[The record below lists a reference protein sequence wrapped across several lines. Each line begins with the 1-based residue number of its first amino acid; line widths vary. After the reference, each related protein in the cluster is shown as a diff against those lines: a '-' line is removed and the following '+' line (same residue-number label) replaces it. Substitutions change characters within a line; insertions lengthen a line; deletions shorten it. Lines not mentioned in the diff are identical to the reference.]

1 MVVPGMRRQESVRAP
16 NKNPF
21 LEEAMPA
28 IDTKADSKI
37 AVKSNGAAAKLPHLV
52 TKLPGPKAKQLV
64 QRDAAVVSPS
74 YTRDYPLVA
83 KIGRGAMIED
93 VDGNTFLDF
102 AAGIAVCATGH
113 CHPEVVAAIQKQ
125 AAELIHMSGTDFY
138 YPNLVELAEKLA
150 AIAPGKEPKRVY
162 FGNSGAEAIEAA
174 IKLVKYH
181 TKRDKLIAFHGAF
194 HGRTMG
200 ALSLTASR
208 SIQRKGFGTL
218 LSGVFH
224 MPFPDTYRGTYGIR
238 PESASADCLS
248 YLENE
253 LFRRRVD
260 PEEVAG
266 IFIEPIQ
273 GEGGYLP
280 APADFLQG
288 LQRICR
294 KYGIMF
300 VADEVQ
306 SGMGRTGKWWA
317 SDHAGI
323 EPDII
328 CTAKGIASGMPLSAI
343 IARADVMNWVPGAH
357 ASTFGGNPVCIAASI
372 ATLGLLERQYM
383 ANAARMGDYIMKRT
397 ADWREKHKIVGE
409 VRGRGLMIGIEFV
422 RDQKTKEKATDLRNK
437 LVQMA
442 FHKGLLVLG
451 SGDTTLR
458 LCPPLLIDEA
468 QADFALDTLEACITE
483 LERSL

>member
-1 MVVPGMRRQESVRAP
+1 
-16 NKNPF
+16 
-21 LEEAMPA
+21 
-28 IDTKADSKI
+28 
-37 AVKSNGAAAKLPHLV
+37 
-52 TKLPGPKAKQLV
+52 
-64 QRDAAVVSPS
+64 
-74 YTRDYPLVA
+74 
-83 KIGRGAMIED
+83 MIED

-125 AAELIHMSGTDFY
+125 ASELIHMSGTDFY
-138 YPNLVELAEKLA
+138 YPNLVDLAEKLA

-181 TKRDKLIAFHGAF
+181 TKRDKLIGFHGAF

-224 MPFPDTYRGTYGIR
+224 MPFPDTYRGTYGVR
-238 PESASADCLS
+238 PECASADCLS

-260 PEEVAG
+260 PDEVAG

-294 KYGIMF
+294 KHGILL

-372 ATLGLLERQYM
+372 ATLGLLENQYM

-422 RDQKTKEKATDLRNK
+422 RDQKTKEKANDLRNK

>member
-1 MVVPGMRRQESVRAP
+1 MQAT
-16 NKNPF
+16 
-21 LEEAMPA
+21 
-28 IDTKADSKI
+28 DTKTIDSRADL
-37 AVKSNGAAAKLPHLV
+37 KLPHLV
-52 TKLPGPKAKQLV
+52 TPLPGPNAAKLV
-64 QRDAAVVSPS
+64 ERDRAAVSPS

-83 KIGRGAMIED
+83 KSGRGSIIED
-93 VDGNTFLDF
+93 VDGNKFLDF
-102 AAGIAVCATGH
+102 AAGIAVVSTGH
-113 CHPEVVAAIQKQ
+113 CHPQVVAAIQKQ

-138 YPNLVELAEKLA
+138 YPSLVELAEKLA
-150 AIAPGKEPKRVY
+150 SITPGKEPKRVY
-162 FGNSGAEAIEAA
+162 FGNSGAEAMEAA
-174 IKLVKYH
+174 IKLAKYH
-181 TKRDKLIAFHGAF
+181 TKRDKLIAFHGSF

-208 SIQRKGFGTL
+208 SVQRKGFGTL
-218 LSGVFH
+218 LAGVFH

-238 PESASADCLS
+238 PENASADCLG

-253 LFRRRVD
+253 LFRRLVD

-288 LQRICR
+288 LEKICR
-294 KYGIMF
+294 KQGIML

-317 SDHAGI
+317 VNDSGVV
-323 EPDII
+323 PDII
-328 CTAKGIASGMPLSAI
+328 TSAKGIASGMPLSAV
-343 IARADVMNWVPGAH
+343 IASERVMNWTPGAH
-357 ASTFGGNPVCIAASI
+357 ASTFGGNPVCIAASL
-372 ATLGLLERQYM
+372 ATIKLLEDGYI
-383 ANAARMGDYIMKRT
+383 ANAARMGDLILRET
-397 ADWREKHKIVGE
+397 ADWTERHKIVGQ

-422 RDQKTKEKATDLRNK
+422 RDQKTKERAPELRNK
-437 LVQMA
+437 IVQMA

-458 LCPPLLIDEA
+458 LCPPLLVEEE
-468 QADFALDTLEACITE
+468 QVRFALKTLDGIVSEV
-483 LERSL
+483 ERTL

>member
-1 MVVPGMRRQESVRAP
+1 MHVT
-16 NKNPF
+16 
-21 LEEAMPA
+21 
-28 IDTKADSKI
+28 DTKVDS
-37 AVKSNGAAAKLPHLV
+37 KLPHLI
-52 TKLPGPKAKQLV
+52 TELPGPKAKKLV
-64 QRDAAVVSPS
+64 ERDHQVVSPS

-83 KIGRGAMIED
+83 KFGRGATIED

-102 AAGIAVCATGH
+102 AAGIAVVATGH

-138 YPNLVELAEKLA
+138 YPSMVELAEKLA

-162 FGNSGAEAIEAA
+162 FGNSGTEAVEAA
-174 IKLVKYH
+174 IKLAKYH
-181 TKRDKLIAFHGAF
+181 TKRDKLVAFHGAF

-208 SIQRKGFGTL
+208 AVQRKGFGTL

-238 PESASADCLS
+238 PENASADCLS

-260 PEEVAG
+260 PDEVAG

-280 APADFLQG
+280 APAEFLQG
-288 LQRICR
+288 LEKICH
-294 KYGIMF
+294 KYGIML

-317 SDHAGI
+317 VDYAGV

-343 IARADVMNWVPGAH
+343 ITKASVMDWKPGAH
-357 ASTFGGNPVCIAASI
+357 ASTFGGNPVCIAASL
-372 ATLGLLERQYM
+372 ATLGLIERGYM
-383 ANAARMGDYIMKRT
+383 ANAARMGEFIKRQT
-397 ADWREKHKIVGE
+397 ANWPERHKIVGE

-422 RDQKTKEKATDLRNK
+422 RDQKTKERAPDLRNRI
-437 LVQMA
+437 VQMA

-458 LCPPLLIDEA
+458 LCPPLMIDEA
-468 QADFALDTLEACITE
+468 QAEFAVRTLDGIITE
-483 LERSL
+483 IERTL

>member
-1 MVVPGMRRQESVRAP
+1 MQATET
-16 NKNPF
+16 NI
-21 LEEAMPA
+21 E
-28 IDTKADSKI
+28 T
-37 AVKSNGAAAKLPHLV
+37 KLPHLV
-52 TKLPGPKAKQLV
+52 TPLPGPKAQQV
-64 QRDAAVVSPS
+64 VERDGRVVSPS
-74 YTRDYPLVA
+74 YTRDYPLVV
-83 KIGRGAMIED
+83 KRGRGAVIED
-93 VDGNTFLDF
+93 VDGNSFLDF
-102 AAGIAVCATGH
+102 AAGIAVVSTGH
-113 CHPEVVAAIQKQ
+113 CHPEVVAAIQRQ
-125 AAELIHMSGTDFY
+125 ASELIHMSGTDFY
-138 YPNLVELAEKLA
+138 YPNMVELAEKLA
-150 AIAPGKEPKRVY
+150 SIAPGKEPKRVY
-162 FGNSGAEAIEAA
+162 FGNSGTEAVEAA
-174 IKLVKYH
+174 IKLAKYH
-181 TKRDKLIAFHGAF
+181 TKRDKLVAFHGAF

-208 SIQRKGFGTL
+208 AVQRKGFGTL

-238 PESASADCLS
+238 PENASADCLS

-260 PEEVAG
+260 PDEVAG

-280 APADFLQG
+280 APAEFLQG
-288 LQRICR
+288 LEKICH
-294 KYGIMF
+294 KYGIML

-317 SDHAGI
+317 VDYAGV

-343 IARADVMNWVPGAH
+343 ITKASVMDWKPGAH
-357 ASTFGGNPVCIAASI
+357 ASTFGGNPVCIAAAL
-372 ATLGLLERQYM
+372 ATLGLIERGYM
-383 ANAARMGDYIMKRT
+383 ANAARMGESIKRQT
-397 ADWREKHKIVGE
+397 ANWPERHKIVGE

-422 RDQKTKEKATDLRNK
+422 RDQKTKERAPDLRNRI
-437 LVQMA
+437 VQMA

-458 LCPPLLIDEA
+458 LCPPLMIDEA
-468 QADFALDTLEACITE
+468 QAEFAVRTLDGIITE
-483 LERSL
+483 IERTL

>member
-1 MVVPGMRRQESVRAP
+1 MQ
-16 NKNPF
+16 
-21 LEEAMPA
+21 A
-28 IDTKADSKI
+28 IETN
-37 AVKSNGAAAKLPHLV
+37 VETKLPHLI
-52 TKLPGPKAKQLV
+52 TPLPGPKAKQIV
-64 QRDAAVVSPS
+64 ERDAQVISPS

-83 KIGRGAMIED
+83 KRGHGAVIED
-93 VDGNTFLDF
+93 VDGNSFLDF
-102 AAGIAVCATGH
+102 AAGIAVVSTGH
-113 CHPEVVAAIQKQ
+113 CNPAVVAAIQKQ

-138 YPNLVELAEKLA
+138 YPNMVELAEKLA
-150 AIAPGKEPKRVY
+150 SIAPGKEPKRVY
-162 FGNSGAEAIEAA
+162 FGNSGTEAVEAA
-174 IKLVKYH
+174 IKLAKYH
-181 TKRDKLIAFHGAF
+181 TKRDKLVAFHGAF

-208 SIQRKGFGTL
+208 AVQRKGFGTL

-238 PESASADCLS
+238 PENASADCLS

-260 PEEVAG
+260 PDEVAG

-280 APADFLQG
+280 APAEFLQG
-288 LQRICR
+288 LEKICH
-294 KYGIMF
+294 KYGIML

-317 SDHAGI
+317 VDYAGV

-343 IARADVMNWVPGAH
+343 ITKASVMDWKPGAH
-357 ASTFGGNPVCIAASI
+357 ASTFGGNPVCIAAAL
-372 ATLGLLERQYM
+372 ATLGLIERSYM
-383 ANAARMGDYIMKRT
+383 ANAARMGEFIKRQT
-397 ADWREKHKIVGE
+397 ANWPERHKIVGE

-422 RDQKTKEKATDLRNK
+422 RDQKTKERAPDLRNRI
-437 LVQMA
+437 VQMA

-458 LCPPLLIDEA
+458 LCPPLMIDEE
-468 QADFALDTLEACITE
+468 QAEFAVRTLDGIITE
-483 LERSL
+483 IERTL

>member
-1 MVVPGMRRQESVRAP
+1 MVVPGMRWQESVCAP

-37 AVKSNGAAAKLPHLV
+37 AAKSNGATAKLPHLV
-52 TKLPGPKAKQLV
+52 TELPGPKAKQLV
-64 QRDAAVVSPS
+64 DRDHAVVSPS

-83 KIGRGAMIED
+83 KTGRGATIED

-125 AAELIHMSGTDFY
+125 ASELIHMSGTDFY

-150 AIAPGKEPKRVY
+150 SIAPGKTPKRVY

-181 TKRDKLIAFHGAF
+181 TKRDKLIGFHGAF

-224 MPFPDTYRGTYGIR
+224 MPFPDTYRGTYGVR
-238 PESASADCLS
+238 PECASADCLS

-260 PEEVAG
+260 PDEVAG

-294 KYGIMF
+294 KYGILL

-372 ATLGLLERQYM
+372 ATLGLLENQYM
-383 ANAARMGDYIMKRT
+383 ANATRMGHYIMKRT

-458 LCPPLLIDEA
+458 LCPPLVIDEA
-468 QADFALDTLEACITE
+468 QADFALNTLEACITE

>member
-1 MVVPGMRRQESVRAP
+1 MVVPGMRWQESVRAP

-37 AVKSNGAAAKLPHLV
+37 AAKSNGATAKLPHLV
-52 TKLPGPKAKQLV
+52 TELPGPKAKQLV
-64 QRDAAVVSPS
+64 DRDHAVVSPS

-83 KIGRGAMIED
+83 KTGRGAMIED

-125 AAELIHMSGTDFY
+125 ASELIHMSGTDFY
-138 YPNLVELAEKLA
+138 YPNLVDLAEKLA

-181 TKRDKLIAFHGAF
+181 TKRDKLIGFHGAF

-224 MPFPDTYRGTYGIR
+224 MPFPDTYRGTYGVR
-238 PESASADCLS
+238 PECASADCLS

-260 PEEVAG
+260 PDEVAG

-294 KYGIMF
+294 KHGILL

-372 ATLGLLERQYM
+372 ATLGLLENQYM

-458 LCPPLLIDEA
+458 LCPPLVIDEA
-468 QADFALDTLEACITE
+468 QADFALNTLEGCITE

>member
-1 MVVPGMRRQESVRAP
+1 MVVPGMRWQESVCVP

-21 LEEAMPA
+21 LEEVMPA
-28 IDTKADSKI
+28 IDTKVDSKI
-37 AVKSNGAAAKLPHLV
+37 AAKSNGAAAKLPHLV
-52 TKLPGPKAKQLV
+52 TALPGPKAKQLV
-64 QRDAAVVSPS
+64 ERDAAVVSPS

-125 AAELIHMSGTDFY
+125 ASELIHMSGTDFY

-150 AIAPGKEPKRVY
+150 SIAPGKTPKRVY

-343 IARADVMNWVPGAH
+343 IARADVMNWAPGAH

-372 ATLGLLERQYM
+372 ATLDLLERQYM

-422 RDQKTKEKATDLRNK
+422 RDQKTKEKANDLRNK

>member
-1 MVVPGMRRQESVRAP
+1 
-16 NKNPF
+16 
-21 LEEAMPA
+21 MPA

-37 AVKSNGAAAKLPHLV
+37 AAKSNGATAKLPHLV
-52 TKLPGPKAKQLV
+52 TELPGPKAKQLV
-64 QRDAAVVSPS
+64 DRDHAVVSPS

-83 KIGRGAMIED
+83 KTGRGAMIED

-125 AAELIHMSGTDFY
+125 ASELIHMSGTDFY

-181 TKRDKLIAFHGAF
+181 TKRDKLIGFHGAF

-224 MPFPDTYRGTYGIR
+224 MPFPDTYRGTYGVR
-238 PESASADCLS
+238 PECASADCLS

-260 PEEVAG
+260 PDEVAG

-294 KYGIMF
+294 KYGILL

-372 ATLGLLERQYM
+372 ATLGLIENQYM

-422 RDQKTKEKATDLRNK
+422 RNQKTKEKATDLRNK

-458 LCPPLLIDEA
+458 LCPSLVIDEA
-468 QADFALDTLEACITE
+468 QADFALNTLEACITE

>member
-1 MVVPGMRRQESVRAP
+1 MSETQVMEQ
-16 NKNPF
+16 
-21 LEEAMPA
+21 
-28 IDTKADSKI
+28 
-37 AVKSNGAAAKLPHLV
+37 KLPHLI
-52 TKLPGPKAKQLV
+52 TELPGPNAKKAVEL
-64 QRDAAVVSPS
+64 DHEFVSPS

-83 KIGRGAMIED
+83 KRGRGAVVED

-102 AAGIAVCATGH
+102 AAGIAVVATGH

-138 YPNLVELAEKLA
+138 YTSMAQMAKKLSS
-150 AIAPGKEPKRVY
+150 IAPGKEPKRVY

-174 IKLVKYH
+174 IKLAKYH

-194 HGRTMG
+194 HGRTIG

-208 SIQRKGFGTL
+208 AVQRKGFGTL

-224 MPFPDTYRGTYGIR
+224 TPYPDTYRGTYGIR
-238 PESASADCLS
+238 PEHAAEDCLG

-260 PEEVAG
+260 PEEVAA

-273 GEGGYLP
+273 GEGGYIL
-280 APADFLQG
+280 APAEFLQG

-294 KYGIMF
+294 KWGILL

-306 SGMGRTGKWWA
+306 SGMGRTGQWWA
-317 SDHAGI
+317 VNHSGI

-328 CTAKGIASGMPLSAI
+328 TAAKGIASGMPLGAM
-343 IARADVMNWVPGAH
+343 IARESVMDWTPGAH
-357 ASTFGGNPVCIAASI
+357 ASTFGGNPVCLAASFT
-372 ATLGLLERQYM
+372 TLRLLEEKYM
-383 ANAARMGDYIMKRT
+383 ANATRMGDLIMKLT
-397 ADWREKHKIVGE
+397 ADWTKKHKNVGE

-422 RDQKTKEKATDLRNK
+422 RDQKTKEKAPEFRNK
-437 LVQMA
+437 IVQAA

-458 LCPPLLIDEA
+458 LCPPLVIDEE
-468 QADFALDTLEACITE
+468 QARFAIQTLDTCISE
-483 LERSL
+483 LEKSL

>member
-1 MVVPGMRRQESVRAP
+1 MVVPGMRWQESVRAP

-37 AVKSNGAAAKLPHLV
+37 AAKSNGATAKLPHLV
-52 TKLPGPKAKQLV
+52 TELPGPKAKQLV
-64 QRDAAVVSPS
+64 DRDHAVVSPS

-83 KIGRGAMIED
+83 KTGRGAMIED

-138 YPNLVELAEKLA
+138 YPNMVELAEKLA
-150 AIAPGKEPKRVY
+150 SIAPGKEPKRVY
-162 FGNSGAEAIEAA
+162 FGNSGTEAVEAA
-174 IKLVKYH
+174 IKLAKYH
-181 TKRDKLIAFHGAF
+181 TKRDKLVAFHGAF

-200 ALSLTASR
+200 SLSLTASR
-208 SIQRKGFGTL
+208 AVQRKGFGTL

-238 PESASADCLS
+238 PENASSDCLS

-260 PEEVAG
+260 PDEVAG

-280 APADFLQG
+280 APAEFLQG
-288 LQRICR
+288 LEKICR
-294 KYGIMF
+294 KYGIML

-317 SDHAGI
+317 VDYAGV

-343 IARADVMNWVPGAH
+343 ITKASVMDWKPGAH
-357 ASTFGGNPVCIAASI
+357 ASTFGGNPVCIAAAL
-372 ATLGLLERQYM
+372 ATLGLIEGSYM
-383 ANAARMGDYIMKRT
+383 ANAARMGEFIKQQT
-397 ADWREKHKIVGE
+397 ANWPERHKIVGE

-422 RDQKTKEKATDLRNK
+422 HDQKTKEKAPDLRNRI
-437 LVQMA
+437 VQMA

-458 LCPPLLIDEA
+458 LCPPLVIDEE
-468 QADFALDTLEACITE
+468 QATFAVRTLDGILSEIEKTV
-483 LERSL
+483 

>member
-1 MVVPGMRRQESVRAP
+1 MQ
-16 NKNPF
+16 
-21 LEEAMPA
+21 A
-28 IDTKADSKI
+28 IETN
-37 AVKSNGAAAKLPHLV
+37 VETKLPHLI
-52 TKLPGPKAKQLV
+52 TPLPGPKAKQIV
-64 QRDAAVVSPS
+64 ERDAQVISPS

-83 KIGRGAMIED
+83 KRGHGAVIED
-93 VDGNTFLDF
+93 VDGNSFLDF
-102 AAGIAVCATGH
+102 AAGIAVVSTGH
-113 CHPEVVAAIQKQ
+113 CNPAVVAAIQKQ

-138 YPNLVELAEKLA
+138 YPNMVELAEKLA
-150 AIAPGKEPKRVY
+150 SIAPGKGPKRVY
-162 FGNSGAEAIEAA
+162 FGNSGAEAVEAA

-181 TKRDKLIAFHGAF
+181 TKRDKLVAFHGAF

-208 SIQRKGFGTL
+208 AVQRKGFGTL

-224 MPFPDTYRGTYGIR
+224 MPFPDTYRGTHGIR
-238 PESASADCLS
+238 PEHASADCLS

-260 PEEVAG
+260 PDEVAG

-280 APADFLQG
+280 APAEFLQG
-288 LQRICR
+288 LEKICH
-294 KYGIMF
+294 KYGIML

-317 SDHAGI
+317 VDYAGV

-343 IARADVMNWVPGAH
+343 ITKASVMDWKPGAH
-357 ASTFGGNPVCIAASI
+357 ASTFGGNPVCIAAAL
-372 ATLGLLERQYM
+372 ATVGLIEGKYM
-383 ANAARMGDYIMKRT
+383 ANAAHMGEYIMRKTSNWTER
-397 ADWREKHKIVGE
+397 HKIVGE

-422 RDQKTKEKATDLRNK
+422 RDQKTKEKAPDIRNRI
-437 LVQMA
+437 VQMA

-458 LCPPLLIDEA
+458 LCPPLMIDEE
-468 QADFALDTLEACITE
+468 QADFAVRTLDGIISEIEKTL
-483 LERSL
+483 

>member
-1 MVVPGMRRQESVRAP
+1 MQ
-16 NKNPF
+16 
-21 LEEAMPA
+21 A
-28 IDTKADSKI
+28 IDTKAEST
-37 AVKSNGAAAKLPHLV
+37 AEMKLPHLI
-52 TKLPGPKAKQLV
+52 TPLPGPKAKQIV
-64 QRDAAVVSPS
+64 ERDSEVVSPS

-83 KIGRGAMIED
+83 KRGRGAVIED
-93 VDGNTFLDF
+93 VDGNKFLDF
-102 AAGIAVCATGH
+102 AAGIAVVSTGH

-138 YPNLVELAEKLA
+138 YPNMVELAEKLA
-150 AIAPGKEPKRVY
+150 SIAPGKDPKRVY
-162 FGNSGAEAIEAA
+162 FGNSGTEAVEAA
-174 IKLVKYH
+174 IKLAKYH
-181 TKRDKLIAFHGAF
+181 TKRDKLVAFHGAF

-200 ALSLTASR
+200 SLSLTASR
-208 SIQRKGFGTL
+208 AVQRKGFGTL

-224 MPFPDTYRGTYGIR
+224 MPYPDTYRGTYAIR
-238 PESASADCLS
+238 PETASADCLS

-260 PEEVAG
+260 PDEVAG

-280 APADFLQG
+280 APAEFLQG
-288 LQRICR
+288 LEKICH
-294 KYGIMF
+294 KYGIML

-317 SDHAGI
+317 VDYAGV

-343 IARADVMNWVPGAH
+343 ITKASVMDWKPGAH
-357 ASTFGGNPVCIAASI
+357 ASTFGGNPVCIAAAL
-372 ATLGLLERQYM
+372 ATVGLIEGKYM
-383 ANAARMGDYIMKRT
+383 ANAAHMGEYIMRKTSNWTER
-397 ADWREKHKIVGE
+397 HKIVGE

-422 RDQKTKEKATDLRNK
+422 RDQKTKEKAPDIRNRI
-437 LVQMA
+437 VQMA

-458 LCPPLLIDEA
+458 LCPPLMIDEE
-468 QADFALDTLEACITE
+468 QADFAVRTLDGIISEIEKTL
-483 LERSL
+483 

>member
-1 MVVPGMRRQESVRAP
+1 MAVPGMRWQESVRAP

-37 AVKSNGAAAKLPHLV
+37 AAKSNGTTAKLPHLV
-52 TKLPGPKAKQLV
+52 TELPGPKAKQLV
-64 QRDAAVVSPS
+64 DRDHAVVSPS

-83 KIGRGAMIED
+83 KTGRGAMIED

-125 AAELIHMSGTDFY
+125 ASELIHMSGTDFY

-181 TKRDKLIAFHGAF
+181 TKRDKLIGFHGAF

-458 LCPPLLIDEA
+458 LCPPLVIDEA
-468 QADFALDTLEACITE
+468 QADFALDTLEACITQ

>member
-1 MVVPGMRRQESVRAP
+1 MQ
-16 NKNPF
+16 
-21 LEEAMPA
+21 A
-28 IDTKADSKI
+28 IDTKIESKME
-37 AVKSNGAAAKLPHLV
+37 AKLPHLV
-52 TKLPGPKAKQLV
+52 TALPGPQAKKLV
-64 QRDAAVVSPS
+64 DRDRHVVSPS

-83 KIGRGAMIED
+83 KTGRGAMVED
-93 VDGNTFLDF
+93 VDGNRFLDF
-102 AAGIAVCATGH
+102 AAGIAVVATGH

-138 YPNLVELAEKLA
+138 YPSLVDLAEKLA
-150 AIAPGKEPKRVY
+150 SITPGKGAKRVY

-174 IKLVKYH
+174 IKLVKFH

-208 SIQRKGFGTL
+208 AVQRKGFGTL

-224 MPFPDTYRGTYGIR
+224 MPFPDTYRGTYGVR
-238 PESASADCLS
+238 PEHASADCLS

-260 PEEVAG
+260 PDEVAG

-280 APADFLQG
+280 APAEFLQG

-294 KYGIMF
+294 KHGILL

-317 SDHAGI
+317 SDHAEI

-343 IARADVMNWVPGAH
+343 IARADVMNWTPGAH
-357 ASTFGGNPVCIAASI
+357 ASTFGGNPVCIAASL
-372 ATLGLLERQYM
+372 ATLDLLERSYI
-383 ANAARMGDYIMKRT
+383 ANAARMGEFIMRQT
-397 ADWREKHKIVGE
+397 ADWTERHKIVGQ
-409 VRGRGLMIGIEFV
+409 VRGKGLMIGIEFV
-422 RDQKTKEKATDLRNK
+422 RDQKTKERAGDLRNRI
-437 LVQMA
+437 VQMA

-458 LCPPLLIDEA
+458 LCPPLLVDEE
-468 QADFALDTLEACITE
+468 QISFALRTLDGIVSEV
-483 LERSL
+483 ERTL